1 MKTQLILL
9 SLLELGIAI
18 LLGVVVLYLA
28 YSLISQV
35 IFKKYNIQK
44 NNIAYAVLVSAILF
58 AVGLIMEGV
67 IDPIANVI
75 RQLSDTF
82 DKPTDIFLH
91 AIKYIFMFIVIS
103 MLLALLINVLAVKLF
118 MTLTKV
124 DEFEEIANNNIAPAL
139 ITGTITIVIALF
151 AKAPAVQLLEAII
164 PYPDL
169 PSIL

>member
-1 MKTQLILL
+1 MNVQLIML

-28 YSLISQV
+28 YYLLSRV
-35 IFKKYNIQK
+35 IFKKHNIQK
-44 NNIAYAVLVSAILF
+44 DNLAYAVLVSAILF
-58 AVGLIMEGV
+58 AVGHIMEGS

-75 RQLSDTF
+75 RQLSDAYESASQ
-82 DKPTDIFLH
+82 IFME
-91 AIKYIFMFIVIS
+91 AMKYVVMFIVIS
-103 MLLALLINVLAVKLF
+103 MLLALLINVLAIKLF
-118 MTLTKV
+118 MTLTKI

-151 AKAPAVQLLEAII
+151 AKAPAVQLMEAII
-164 PYPDL
+164 PYPEL